1 VNTKDWT
8 IKCAWSSDACSGC
21 AECAEDSHQADMA
34 ADDGAWSDTDQ
45 DDEPDTVRA

>member
-1 VNTKDWT
+1 MNTKDWT

-45 DDEPDTVRA
+45 DSSQDTVRA